1 MVLIWGS
8 KGKAKE
14 VGAGVFYCPSCNSMQ
29 NYKHYEL
36 GKYFT
41 LYFIPLFQTSKITE
55 YIDCERC
62 SLSFKTEV
70 LNYNHAT
77 QQRIREML
85 VGINRELDYGV
96 SVNILYQFL
105 LARGFSQGESEN
117 LIGMATGGSFAVC
130 SACNQAYSSKLKFCS
145 SCGSRLSVHR
155 K

>member
-14 VGAGVFYCPSCNSMQ
+14 IGAGIFYCPNCTSSQ

-55 YIDCERC
+55 YIDCQRC
-62 SLSFKTEV
+62 KTSFKTEV
-70 LNYNHAT
+70 LNYNLGA

-85 VGINRELDYGV
+85 GGIKRELDNGV
-96 SVNILYQFL
+96 SANILYQFL
-105 LARGFSQGESEN
+105 LTKGLSQGEAEN
-117 LIGMATGGSFAVC
+117 LISMAAGGSFSTCDNCKQVY
-130 SACNQAYSSKLKFCS
+130 SAHMNFCS
-145 SCGSRLSVHR
+145 NCGSALSASI
-155 K
+155 